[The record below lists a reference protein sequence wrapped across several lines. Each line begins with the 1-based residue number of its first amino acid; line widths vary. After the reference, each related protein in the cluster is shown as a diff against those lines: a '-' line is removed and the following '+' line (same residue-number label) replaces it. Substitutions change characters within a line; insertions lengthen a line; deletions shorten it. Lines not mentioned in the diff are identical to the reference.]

1 MENWWAIAGTLLG
14 ALIAGSAVLLN
25 SVYSAK
31 STLKREN
38 RNRLIEEKERD
49 VKELETLYQ
58 DILHSLDKLT
68 RRLGSLETNELEKY
82 YKMEIRMEL
91 ISTKEIVDK
100 LKTVSNDISKMVS
113 KLPKMP
119 EEFIPKFEEDYE
131 RQSRL
136 NTRKKAKE
144 ERKEKGV
151 KSAHCWTLLNELLC
165 NKHGILRCKVKR
177 TFVSIKIMIKTMG
190 RY

>member
-14 ALIAGSAVLLN
+14 ALIAGSAALLN

-58 DILHSLDKLT
+58 DILHSLDKLI

-100 LKTVSNDISKMVS
+100 LNTVSNDISKMAS

-136 NTRKKAKE
+136 NNRKKAKE
-144 ERKEKGV
+144 ERKEKAEEFIPQIR
-151 KSAHCWTLLNELLC
+151 KEYNKLSELMKVDLQ
-165 NKHGILRCKVKR
+165 KRRILEVDEYVEYRKKN
-177 TFVSIKIMIKTMG
+177 
-190 RY
+190 